1 MGFNSRFK
9 GLKNRKKTRTYL
21 EL

>member
-9 GLKNRKKTRTYL
+9 WLSNPTKSL
-21 EL
+21 